1 MFSGEKTQLPEG
13 AVFFSAIIAW
23 LLSAAIFLVL
33 ATFAA
38 NLAGM
43 GEQGM
48 GILSSLLSFLC
59 AAAAGW
65 AAAKRQRKSGLL
77 TVLFISA
84 ALIVLLLTVGFLT
97 GGKELNPSP
106 ILSLVSFTFSGV
118 LFGAMVLYRPQT
130 VSKKS
135 TRFVRKLT

>member
-13 AVFFSAIIAW
+13 AVFINAITAW
-23 LLSAAIFLVL
+23 LLSAGILLVL
-33 ATFAA
+33 ATLAA

-48 GILSSLLSFLC
+48 GILSSLLNFLC

-77 TVLFISA
+77 TVLLISA
-84 ALIVLLLTVGFLT
+84 ALVVLLLTVGFLI

-106 ILSLVSFTFSGV
+106 ILSLVSFTFAGV
-118 LFGAMVLYRPQT
+118 LFGAMVLYRPQSASRKT
-130 VSKKS
+130 